1 MEDHL
6 EVHELLI
13 AAPLNI
19 EPAVQIL
26 LVELLKIGLNAINSL
41 LDIVFV
47 VRSIKEGAQ
56 RQEEQ
61 HA

>member
-26 LVELLKIGLNAINSL
+26 LVELLKIGLNALNSL

-56 RQEEQ
+56 
-61 HA
+61 